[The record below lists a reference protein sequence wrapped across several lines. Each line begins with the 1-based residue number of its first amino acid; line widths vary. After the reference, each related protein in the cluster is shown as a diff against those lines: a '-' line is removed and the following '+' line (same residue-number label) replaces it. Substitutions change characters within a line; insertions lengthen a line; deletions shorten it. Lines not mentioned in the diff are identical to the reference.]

1 MTALDSLTRAPGRPA
16 LSIVVTGRNDGH
28 GGDFNGRF
36 LRTLAFNHDRL
47 TERGVTYELVLVE
60 WAPPADRPRL
70 CDIVRETLPRVAPA
84 LAGYLV
90 DPRYHDACSLNP
102 RLTYMEFLAK
112 NVGIRRAR
120 GHAVL
125 STNADIYLG
134 RGVVN
139 ALASTA
145 IESRTVYRATRVDV
159 KLGADESQVH
169 WDLLEDTRNQ
179 TANKPIQ
186 PPLYSGGSGDFLLL
200 ERDSFHALRGFNEI
214 YRLAR
219 LGTDLNFLVKAYSSG
234 FRIVDIGGDVYH
246 TSHVGSFRISKN
258 VVPGEVEASWGTDW
272 PARRVV
278 YENPDFWGLRDAP
291 SRQID
296 ERTAWLDFTWDAV
309 PPLADLRRLVLPVA
323 RTGIATI
330 TQL

>member
-1 MTALDSLTRAPGRPA
+1 MTPA

-47 TERGVTYELVLVE
+47 TENGITCELVLVE

-70 CDIVRETLPRVAPA
+70 ADVVREALPRVAPA
-84 LAGYLV
+84 VASYLV

-120 GHAVL
+120 GRAVL
-125 STNADIYLG
+125 CTNADIYLG
-134 RGVVN
+134 RGVVA
-139 ALASTA
+139 ALAKTA
-145 IESRTVYRATRVDV
+145 IEPRTVYRATRVDV
-159 KLGADESQVH
+159 KLGADESHVH
-169 WDLLEDTRNQ
+169 WDLLEDARNQ

-219 LGTDLNFLVKAYSSG
+219 IGTDLNFLVKAYSSG
-234 FRIVDIGGDVYH
+234 FRIVDIGGAVYH
-246 TSHVGSFRISKN
+246 TSHVGSFRLTRN
-258 VVPGEVEASWGTDW
+258 VAPDEIDASWGTQW
-272 PARRVV
+272 PARRVI
-278 YENPDFWGLRDAP
+278 YDNPDVWGLRDAP
-291 SRQID
+291 ARQLD
-296 ERTAWLDFTWDAV
+296 DGAVWLDFSWDAV
-309 PPLADLRRLVLPVA
+309 PPLVDLRRLVLPAA
-323 RTGIATI
+323 RAGTAPI
-330 TQL
+330 TES

>member
-1 MTALDSLTRAPGRPA
+1 VTPA

-47 TERGVTYELVLVE
+47 TERGIAYELVLVE

-70 CDIVRETLPRVAPA
+70 SDVVRETLPRVAPS
-84 LAGYLV
+84 LASYLV
-90 DPRYHDACSLNP
+90 DARYHDACSLNP

-112 NVGIRRAR
+112 NVGIRRAQGR
-120 GHAVL
+120 AVL

-134 RGVVN
+134 RGVVD
-139 ALASTA
+139 ALAGA
-145 IESRTVYRATRVDV
+145 MIEPRTVYRATRVDV
-159 KLGADESQVH
+159 KLGADESHVH

-219 LGTDLNFLVKAYSSG
+219 IGTDLNFLVKAYSSG
-234 FRIVDIGGDVYH
+234 FRISDVGGAVYH
-246 TSHVGSFRISKN
+246 TSHVGSFRISRN
-258 VVPGEVEASWGTDW
+258 VVPDEVEASWGTQW

-278 YENPDFWGLRDAP
+278 YENPESWGLRDAP
-291 SRQID
+291 PRRIGD
-296 ERTAWLDFTWDAV
+296 RTVSLDFSWDAV
-309 PPLADLRRLVLPVA
+309 PPLVDLRRLVLPAA
-323 RTGIATI
+323 RIGMAAISES
-330 TQL
+330 